1 MRRSCAAGR
10 WALAWKLLAPATLCP
25 LPVGTRHMNLKF
37 LETFVWVA
45 RLKSFRLTAEKL
57 FSTQASI
64 SSRIAVLEDELGVK
78 LFVRD
83 SRGVTL
89 TPEGDKVLA
98 YAERMMDTMHALKQ
112 SLDTGAST
120 QGRIRIGAM
129 DTVIHTWLSP
139 LVARVTETFPAVEIE
154 LMADTARN
162 LSEQLQKGYLD
173 LIFQTDSLRHESV
186 LNLELGSYPLRWIV
200 STGSI
205 YHRDYASLADLAR
218 ERVVTFSKH
227 SRPHQDVLGLL
238 HANGV
243 AAPRLNCVNSVA
255 AMTRLLRDGFG
266 VGALPPALVSQE
278 LERGELTL
286 LRLGPPPPNLPV
298 VVSWRGGTGLEL
310 VDEVVELS
318 KAVLAD
324 YAANVGPECMLLAPL
339 KKGGGCVRADSDF
352 PIAPGGKISLDAD
365 RRPLLQTCQQ
375 RRPPAHGAAMPE
387 PTFHELAQLPPPVLR
402 QLIRRGDYA
411 GHTSGLGQR
420 HLQANLVI
428 LQKSWADE
436 FLRFCALNPGPA
448 RCSTSA
454 NPARRTSPGSARI
467 STCAATCR
475 ATGCIGAAR
484 SPSR

>member
-1 MRRSCAAGR
+1 
-10 WALAWKLLAPATLCP
+10 
-25 LPVGTRHMNLKF
+25 MNLKF

-205 YHRDYASLADLAR
+205 YHRDYASLADL
-218 ERVVTFSKH
+218 
-227 SRPHQDVLGLL
+227 
-238 HANGV
+238 
-243 AAPRLNCVNSVA
+243 
-255 AMTRLLRDGFG
+255 
-266 VGALPPALVSQE
+266 
-278 LERGELTL
+278 
-286 LRLGPPPPNLPV
+286 PV

-339 KKGGGCVRADSDF
+339 KKGVGR
-352 PIAPGGKISLDAD
+352 
-365 RRPLLQTCQQ
+365 
-375 RRPPAHGAAMPE
+375 
-387 PTFHELAQLPPPVLR
+387 LR
-402 QLIRRGDYA
+402 
-411 GHTSGLGQR
+411 
-420 HLQANLVI
+420 
-428 LQKSWADE
+428 
-436 FLRFCALNPGPA
+436 
-448 RCSTSA
+448 
-454 NPARRTSPGSARI
+454 
-467 STCAATCR
+467 
-475 ATGCIGAAR
+475 
-484 SPSR
+484 SR